1 MIMLIIA
8 MIFSYRLSLIFEKK
22 EFGDLYYHTN
32 SGTLKLLSAGNEEL
46 IADAL
51 WLQFIQIY
59 GDHLQKKTKFKDM
72 DLLLNT
78 IVDIDPH
85 FLHTY
90 TFGSISLAYHLKKY
104 KEAEKLIW
112 KGIVN
117 NPEKWEYL
125 FWYGFLN
132 YTVFNKHLKAGK
144 FFWLASLKQ
153 GAPDMTKRW
162 AAFVF
167 YKKVG
172 NLQLSLRMWENLYKT
187 SKNKFEKEIAKIY
200 IKKIKQKIYRRIY
213 E

>member
-1 MIMLIIA
+1 MTMLIIV
-8 MIFSYRLSLIFEKK
+8 IILSHRLSLIFEKK
-22 EFGDLYYHTN
+22 ESGHLYYHTKPDV
-32 SGTLKLLSAGNEEL
+32 LKLLSSGNEEL

-59 GDHLQKKTKFKDM
+59 GGHLQKKQEFKNM

-85 FLHTY
+85 FLHAY
-90 TFGSISLAYHLKKY
+90 TFGSISLAYHVKKY

-132 YTVFNKHLKAGK
+132 YTVFRKHIKAGK
-144 FFWLASLKQ
+144 FFWLASLKK

-172 NLQLSLRMWENLYKT
+172 NLQLSLRMWKNLYKT
-187 SKNKFEKEIAKIY
+187 SKNKFEKEIAKNY
-200 IKKIKQKIYRRIY
+200 IKKIKEKIERGVY